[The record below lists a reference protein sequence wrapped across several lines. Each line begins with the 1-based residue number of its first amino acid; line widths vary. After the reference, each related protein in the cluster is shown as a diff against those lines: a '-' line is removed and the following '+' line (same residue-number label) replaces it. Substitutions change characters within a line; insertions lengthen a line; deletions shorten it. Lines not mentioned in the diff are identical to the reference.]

1 MMKNPI
7 LRGFCPDPSIIKVK
21 GDYYIA
27 TSTFEWWPGVRL
39 FHSTDLE
46 HWEQIASPLRRTSQ
60 MDLRG
65 VPCGGGIW
73 APCLSYDG
81 EWFYLVYT
89 IVTTKKGPN
98 YNTHNY
104 VVRTKDIRGD
114 WSDPVC
120 LNSVG
125 FDPSL
130 FHDTDGRKY
139 LINMVNGFKGIMVTE
154 YDADKGKLVGSPH
167 RVYRGTGR
175 RCTEG
180 PHMYH
185 IGDYYY
191 ILTAEG
197 GTGYTH
203 CETVARSKNIYGPYE
218 VMPGEVLITADEADD
233 RVDKPELY
241 KCGHADILKL
251 DDGRWVLVFLC
262 SRSVLSEDGKMYSTL
277 GRETAIEEIIWD
289 NDGWPRLKCGGILP
303 RRYIETDISLTG
315 KASASMNDTQVM
327 PTASIGYDSF
337 CSDRLPD
344 IYVSPRISYE
354 DKISLS
360 ARKGYLRMYGRESL
374 DSLIDVSLIAVRQK
388 EHEAVASVRL
398 EFAPEYEEQAAG
410 IVYIYDALN
419 YYLLAVTG
427 GRSVYDDTDDGYDDK
442 GLPLQDEKNRPRR
455 RLRLIHSDM
464 GVITDL
470 TEGLDIPDGTVEL
483 KIETGKDRRITFYYN
498 SISLPVYG
506 SMDKINDEYCR
517 GFTGAQFGLHVQD
530 MTGYGAY
537 ADFEP
542 LLISYTDEG

>member
-1 MMKNPI
+1 MISDLI

-39 FHSTDLE
+39 FHSTDLI
-46 HWEQIASPLRRTSQ
+46 HWEQIAGPLRRRTQ

-89 IVTTKKGPN
+89 VVTTKKGPN

-104 VVRTKDIRGD
+104 VVRTKDITGE
-114 WSDPVC
+114 WSDPVY

-154 YDADKGKLVGSPH
+154 YDADKGRLVGKPH
-167 RVYRGTGR
+167 RIYRGTGR

-185 IGDYYY
+185 IGEYYY

-203 CETVARSKNIYGPYE
+203 CETVARAKDIYGPYE
-218 VMPGEVLITADEADD
+218 IMPGEVLITADEEDS
-233 RVDKPELY
+233 RVDKPVLY
-241 KCGHADILKL
+241 KCGHGDMLETE
-251 DDGRWVLVFLC
+251 DGRWVLVFLC
-262 SRSVLSEDGKMYSTL
+262 SRSVKSEDGRMYSTL
-277 GRETAIEEIIWD
+277 GRETAIEELIWD
-289 NDGWPRLKCGGILP
+289 KDGWPRLKCGGI
-303 RRYIETDISLTG
+303 
-315 KASASMNDTQVM
+315 M
-327 PTASIGYDSF
+327 PGIQTVVKGSSFSDSF
-337 CSDRLPD
+337 DHDRLSD
-344 IYVSPRISYE
+344 IYVSPRTSYE
-354 DKISLS
+354 DKTDLK
-360 ARKGYLRMYGRESL
+360 AREGYLRMYGRESL
-374 DSLIDVSLIAVRQK
+374 DSLIDVSLIAVRQT
-388 EHEAVASVRL
+388 EHEAAATVTVD
-398 EFAPEYEEQAAG
+398 FNPEYAEQVAG
-410 IVYIYDALN
+410 MVYVYDALN
-419 YYLLAVTG
+419 YYMLAVTG
-427 GRSVYDDTDDGYDDK
+427 VESVYGDRDDLYDEE
-442 GLPLQDEKNRPRR
+442 GLPVTDISEAFGRR
-455 RLRLIHSDM
+455 IRLIHSDM
-464 GVITDL
+464 GVITDI
-470 TEGLDIPDGTVEL
+470 TEPVSIPEGMVGLR
-483 KIETGKDRRITFYYN
+483 IETRTDRSITFAYRVSASGGEDDY
-498 SISLPVYG
+498 ITLPASG

-537 ADFEP
+537 ADFAQFT
-542 LLISYTDEG
+542 ISYGSYGKKDR